1 VTAFTVGYVRDVYE
15 NSQFAIGVGADVTAH
30 AIPDELK
37 TVYGIS
43 PMSVKAFIRFR
54 PSTMR

>member
-1 VTAFTVGYVRDVYE
+1 MGYVRDVYE
-15 NSQFAIGVGADVTAH
+15 NEQFAIGIGADVTSH

-37 TVYGIS
+37 AVYGTS